1 MFSLSNQS
9 KMKKAYAMKKA
20 PTNVIKRAMKSDD
33 VQSKSFKM
41 DCDPMRTRRKKPKK
55 YKIMMEKTQ
64 ANKSD
69 QPNQMER
76 ML

>member
-33 VQSKSFKM
+33 VQSKRFKM
-41 DCDPMRTRRKKPKK
+41 DKNTMRTEEKNQKK
-55 YKIMMEKTQ
+55 
-64 ANKSD
+64 
-69 QPNQMER
+69 
-76 ML
+76 L